1 MSPSAATPSAW
12 GRFLVV
18 ARPYWAG
25 DRKRVAWAVLVGLI
39 ALMLL
44 DTHLAVLINRQTGE
58 LTSALS
64 ARDEERFW
72 EAVRGMLWVV
82 GIAVPV
88 YALYYAS
95 RDAYAN
101 DWRRWLTR
109 RFLDAYLSDRAY
121 FRLAGVDNPDQRIA
135 DDVNTFTSRSLNFLL
150 ILLGS
155 AMQLVAFS
163 AVLWGLS
170 KMLVAF
176 LVVYALVGTA
186 LSMLLFGRP
195 LIRLNFWQL
204 KREADFRF
212 RLMRLRENAE
222 SIAFYRGEKQ
232 ERHQLDQR
240 LRAALLNTKK
250 LIRAQFMLNLFQ
262 RSFSQLSLLVPF
274 VVLAGQVLA
283 GELEVGQAVQ
293 AGGAFAAVLSAVSL
307 IVENFESL
315 SRFVAGIDRL
325 HVMAAKLEEEQP
337 PPGIELQPAQDL
349 KLSKLTVKAPDSERV
364 LVRDLSLSVP
374 AGESLLITGA
384 SGCGKSSLL
393 RAIAGLWTQGSG
405 RIDQPPQEDVF
416 FLPQRPYLQTGSLRS
431 QLIYPSTHTDKDD
444 AALLKVLDEVQ
455 LRHLADGEAGL
466 DRSEDWEKLLSGGE
480 QQRLAFARLLVHA
493 PRVAILDE
501 ATSALDDANQQRL
514 YERLAKR
521 GTTLISIAHRAA
533 VAGFHRR
540 VLQLTGGGRWKLFK
554 TPAPPAEATS
564 GSPAKAKGAPKP
576 ANPPSKLRNT

>member
-1 MSPSAATPSAW
+1 MPAAPADTPSAW
-12 GRFLVV
+12 RRFLVV
-18 ARPYWAG
+18 AKPYWTG

-39 ALMLL
+39 VLMLL
-44 DTHLAVLINRQTGE
+44 DTQLAVLINRQTGE

-64 ARDEERFW
+64 ARDEGRFW
-72 EAVRGMLWVV
+72 EAVRNMLWVV
-82 GIAVPV
+82 GFAVPV
-88 YALYYAS
+88 YAIYYAS

-101 DWRRWLTR
+101 DWRRWLTH
-109 RFLDAYLSDRAY
+109 RFMDAYLGDRAY
-121 FRLAGVDNPDQRIA
+121 FRLAGVDNPDQRISE
-135 DDVNTFTSRSLNFLL
+135 DVNTFTGRSLNFLL

-163 AVLWGLS
+163 TVLWVLS
-170 KMLVAF
+170 KMLVGF
-176 LVVYALVGTA
+176 LIAYALIGTV
-186 LSMLLFGRP
+186 LSIGLFGRP

-240 LRAALLNTKK
+240 LRATLLNTKK
-250 LIRAQFMLNLFQ
+250 MIRAQFMLNLFQ

-283 GELEVGQAVQ
+283 GDLEVGQAVQ

-307 IVENFESL
+307 IVDNFDSL

-325 HVMAAKLEEEQP
+325 HVMAEKLKEEP
-337 PPGIELQPAQDL
+337 PAAGINLQPAQDL
-349 KLSKLTVKAPDSERV
+349 TLSHVTVKAPDGDRV
-364 LVRDLSLSVP
+364 FVKDLSLTVP

-384 SGCGKSSLL
+384 SGSGKSSLL
-393 RAIAGLWTQGSG
+393 RAIAGLWTQGGG
-405 RIDQPPQEDVF
+405 RIEHPPQEDVF
-416 FLPQRPYLQTGSLRS
+416 FLPQRPYLQTGTLRS
-431 QLIYPSTHTDKDD
+431 QLIYPSTHTDQDD
-444 AALLKVLDEVQ
+444 AALLKVLNEVQ
-455 LRHLADGEAGL
+455 LRHLAEADAGL

-514 YERLAKR
+514 YERLRER

-533 VAGFHRR
+533 VASFHRR

-554 TPAPPAEATS
+554 TPVPPAE
-564 GSPAKAKGAPKP
+564 PAAA
-576 ANPPSKLRNT
+576 PSKELNT

>member
-1 MSPSAATPSAW
+1 VTPPAADTASSW

-25 DRKRVAWAVLVGLI
+25 ERRLVAWAWLAGLI
-39 ALMLL
+39 VLMLL
-44 DTHLAVLINRQTGE
+44 DTQFAVLINEKTGE
-58 LTSALS
+58 LTSAL
-64 ARDEERFW
+64 AGRDEDRFW
-72 EAVRGMLWVV
+72 TAVRGMLWVV
-82 GIAVPV
+82 GFAVPV

-109 RFLDAYLSDRAY
+109 RFLDAYLGDRAY

-155 AMQLVAFS
+155 LMQLVAFS
-163 AVLWGLS
+163 TVLWGLS
-170 KMLVAF
+170 KTLVGF
-176 LVVYALVGTA
+176 LVVYALLGTG

-222 SIAFYRGEKQ
+222 SIAFYRGEQQ

-250 LIRAQFMLNLFQ
+250 LIRMQFMLNLFQ

-283 GELEVGQAVQ
+283 GELEVGRAVQ

-307 IVENFESL
+307 IVDNFESL

-325 HVMAAKLEEEQP
+325 HVMAAALKTAPAEG
-337 PPGIELQPAQDL
+337 GIARNAAQDL
-349 KLSKLTVKAPDSERV
+349 KLSGVTVMAPDSERV
-364 LVRDLSLSVP
+364 LVENLSLTLA

-405 RIDQPPQEDVF
+405 TIDHPPQEDVF
-416 FLPQRPYLQTGSLRS
+416 FLPQRPYLQTGTLRS
-431 QLIYPSTHTDKDD
+431 QLIYPSTQSKLDD
-444 AALLKVLDEVQ
+444 DALLKVLDEVQ
-455 LRHLADGEAGL
+455 LRHLADSEGGL

-480 QQRLAFARLLVHA
+480 QQRLAFARLLVQA
-493 PRVAILDE
+493 PKVAILDE
-501 ATSALDDANQQRL
+501 ATSALDDANQRRL
-514 YERLAKR
+514 YERLRER

-540 VLQLTGGGRWKLFK
+540 VLKLTGGGRWELGK
-554 TPAPPAEATS
+554 TPAPTDTVASTADTPAITPAITPPT
-564 GSPAKAKGAPKP
+564 GVQSP
-576 ANPPSKLRNT
+576 

>member
-1 MSPSAATPSAW
+1 MTPPAADTASSW

-25 DRKRVAWAVLVGLI
+25 ERRLVAWAWLAGLI
-39 ALMLL
+39 VLMLL
-44 DTHLAVLINRQTGE
+44 DTQFAVLINEKTGE
-58 LTSALS
+58 LTSAL
-64 ARDEERFW
+64 AGRDEDRFW
-72 EAVRGMLWVV
+72 TAVRGMLWVV
-82 GIAVPV
+82 GFAVPV

-109 RFLDAYLSDRAY
+109 RFLDAYLGDRAY

-155 AMQLVAFS
+155 LMQLVAFS
-163 AVLWGLS
+163 TVLWGLS
-170 KMLVAF
+170 KTLVGF
-176 LVVYALVGTA
+176 LVVYALLGTG

-222 SIAFYRGEKQ
+222 SIAFYRGEQQ

-250 LIRAQFMLNLFQ
+250 LIRMQFMLNLFQ

-283 GELEVGQAVQ
+283 GELEVGRAVQ

-307 IVENFESL
+307 IVDNFESL

-325 HVMAAKLEEEQP
+325 HVMAAALKTAPAEG
-337 PPGIELQPAQDL
+337 GIARNAAQDL
-349 KLSKLTVKAPDSERV
+349 KLSGVTVMAPDSERV
-364 LVRDLSLSVP
+364 LVENLSLTLA

-405 RIDQPPQEDVF
+405 TIDHPPQEDVF
-416 FLPQRPYLQTGSLRS
+416 FLPQRPYLQTGTLRS
-431 QLIYPSTHTDKDD
+431 QLIYPSTQSKLDD
-444 AALLKVLDEVQ
+444 DALLKVLDEVQ
-455 LRHLADGEAGL
+455 LRHLADSEGGL

-480 QQRLAFARLLVHA
+480 QQRLAFARLLVQA
-493 PRVAILDE
+493 PKVAILDE
-501 ATSALDDANQQRL
+501 ATSALDDANQRRL
-514 YERLAKR
+514 YERLRER

-540 VLQLTGGGRWKLFK
+540 VLKLTGGGRWELGK
-554 TPAPPAEATS
+554 TPAPTDTVASTADTPAITPAITPPT
-564 GSPAKAKGAPKP
+564 GVQSP
-576 ANPPSKLRNT
+576 